1 MYLLVGVMEIVI
13 ETGSCTYL
21 WGYRFID
28 RDWTMYLLV
37 GVMVIVLETGP
48 CTSLRG

>member
-1 MYLLVGVMEIVI
+1 MYFLVGVMEIMI

-21 WGYRFID
+21 WGDRDID

-37 GVMVIVLETGP
+37 GVMETVLETGS
-48 CTSLRG
+48 CTYLWG